1 MEERYL
7 IVGLGNPGKSYD
19 DTRHNIG
26 FRIVKA
32 LAEKHQIA
40 FRPSL
45 IRMKGSV
52 GEGVIREKK
61 AHLLLPLT
69 FMNESGAAVRKGVDY
84 YEVAH
89 DRLIVVAD
97 DVDLPFGMLRLREKG
112 SSGGHKGLKSVEA
125 HLGTQEYARL
135 KVGVGGRENGDL
147 ADFVLGKF
155 TKEEQCALPEIIDRA
170 VRALELWIA
179 EGAEPAMQEAN
190 K

>member
-7 IVGLGNPGKSYD
+7 IVGLGNPGKTYD

-26 FRIVKA
+26 FKIVKA
-32 LAEKHQIA
+32 LAEKHQIT

-52 GEGVIREKK
+52 GEGTIKEKK

-69 FMNESGAAVRKGVDY
+69 FMNESGASVRKGVDY
-84 YEVAH
+84 FEIPLDH
-89 DRLIVVAD
+89 LIVVAD
-97 DVDLPFGMLRLREKG
+97 DVDLPFGSLRLRGKG

-125 HLGTQEYARL
+125 HLGTQEYTRL
-135 KVGVGGRENGDL
+135 KVGVGGREKGDL
-147 ADFVLGKF
+147 ADHVLEKF
-155 TKEEQCALPEIIDRA
+155 TKEEQSALPEIIDRA
-170 VRALELWIA
+170 VMALELWIA
-179 EGAEPAMQEAN
+179 EGAPPAMHEAN